1 MPRVLPPFV
10 AAATSALAL
19 LLLPAVAAADTYTV
33 FGCRGPADALTP
45 AAGWQLAQ
53 VGASTVANTCVEGG
67 GLSAALSPDAPGGSV
82 ARLRFDAPPAT
93 RIVRVGARRKTG
105 GVAKTEQTLDAIYE
119 LSTDGAILEKC
130 ALAADSS
137 CTADLVDTVD
147 KQGLDAAWVRF
158 SVVCSKG
165 GDERC
170 ARAIRVDA
178 DQVAIGLKDS
188 TAPVVGS
195 VDVLDDGDRSGILRI
210 RFDAADSGGGVYRA
224 LVKVDGTVMAV
235 APLGGGDCADA
246 DPADA
251 DPDEVLVPVP
261 CPPIAT
267 RVPIAIAAGDLS
279 PGPHTL
285 QVDVEDAAGN
295 STAAY
300 VTQFPRLN
308 AVTSTSSTSTIAGQV
323 AQLLKARLTVRFDR
337 NKKTAL
343 TNRFGRRVVIRG
355 FLRTRSGRGIQGARI
370 DVYHLVGGKRRSLSK
385 TGLKTRA
392 RGALTL
398 ILPLDLDTR
407 QIRFTYRAL
416 RPGPVTSRASL
427 RLTVRDGLGQ
437 LVQRVR

>member
-1 MPRVLPPFV
+1 MPRFLPAFVV
-10 AAATSALAL
+10 AATTATTLA
-19 LLLPAVAAADTYTV
+19 LPAVAAADTYTV
-33 FGCRGPADALTP
+33 FGCRGPVGTPTP
-45 AAGWQLAQ
+45 AAGWQLTQ
-53 VGASTVANTCVEGG
+53 VGASTVGNTCLEGG
-67 GLSAALSPDAPGGSV
+67 SLFASLSPDAPGGSV
-82 ARLRFDAPPAT
+82 ARLRFDAPAGT
-93 RIVRVGARRKTG
+93 RIVRVGATRRTG

-137 CTADLVDTVD
+137 CTADLVEPLD
-147 KQGLDAAWVRF
+147 KQGIDAAWVRF

-170 ARAIRVDA
+170 SRAIRVDA
-178 DQVAIGLKDS
+178 DQVAVGLKDA
-188 TAPVVGS
+188 TAPVVGG
-195 VDVLDDGDRSGILRI
+195 VEVLDDGDRSGILRL
-210 RFDAADSGGGVYRA
+210 RFDAADAGGGVYRA

-246 DPADA
+246 NPADA
-251 DPDEVLVPVP
+251 DPYQFLVPVP

-279 PGPHTL
+279 PGPHTV

-295 STAAY
+295 TTAAY

-308 AVTSTSSTSTIAGQV
+308 VATGTSSTSTIADQV
-323 AQLLKARLTVRFDR
+323 QQLLKARLTVRFDR
-337 NKKTAL
+337 NKKRTL
-343 TNRFGRRVVIRG
+343 VNRFGRRVVIRG
-355 FLRTRSGRGIQGARI
+355 FLRTRSGKGIQGARV
-370 DVYHLVGGKRRSLSK
+370 DVYHLVGGKRRSLTK

-407 QIRFTYRAL
+407 RIRFTYRAL
-416 RPGPVTSRASL
+416 RPGPVTSQAQLSL
-427 RLTVRDGLGQ
+427 KVRDGLGK
-437 LVQRVR
+437 LVQRVK